1 MRASGWSQGW
11 HLPHLDAH
19 PDAEIAAIVDP
30 TFETAHWQGQGK
42 GNHWSGG
49 DFLNVDELG
58 EKYGCPTF
66 ADVDDMVASG
76 LEVDGVL
83 VASNHATHA
92 EIGIK
97 VAAAGLH
104 CMMEK
109 PMTTLV
115 PEARELAAAADAG
128 GKFFAVNNTANWRKN
143 SQLAAEYV
151 AAGEI
156 GDVRHV
162 NCYMGSPLGA
172 LFEDPNAG
180 GWVKPTGSAGMNGF
194 GWGQLSHTLAWVFQ
208 VSGLEPVKVFS
219 FMGLSEASGADI
231 YDAGTVLCAN
241 GALISVTG
249 VATLPVQAAVEGDV
263 TTATKQVTQPLDRYP
278 ACAGHFSDLYCRDCR
293 STTKSSGRRARC
305 SIPVWTSCRIPAT

>member
-92 EIGIK
+92 EMRESSEHLRLDVESN
-97 VAAAGLH
+97 VA
-104 CMMEK
+104 
-109 PMTTLV
+109 
-115 PEARELAAAADAG
+115 
-128 GKFFAVNNTANWRKN
+128 
-143 SQLAAEYV
+143 QL
-151 AAGEI
+151 
-156 GDVRHV
+156 
-162 NCYMGSPLGA
+162 
-172 LFEDPNAG
+172 F
-180 GWVKPTGSAGMNGF
+180 
-194 GWGQLSHTLAWVFQ
+194 
-208 VSGLEPVKVFS
+208 LEF
-219 FMGLSEASGADI
+219 L
-231 YDAGTVLCAN
+231 
-241 GALISVTG
+241 
-249 VATLPVQAAVEGDV
+249 
-263 TTATKQVTQPLDRYP
+263 
-278 ACAGHFSDLYCRDCR
+278 LYCTMLVQCFD
-293 STTKSSGRRARC
+293 KWKYHHLLF
-305 SIPVWTSCRIPAT
+305 VF